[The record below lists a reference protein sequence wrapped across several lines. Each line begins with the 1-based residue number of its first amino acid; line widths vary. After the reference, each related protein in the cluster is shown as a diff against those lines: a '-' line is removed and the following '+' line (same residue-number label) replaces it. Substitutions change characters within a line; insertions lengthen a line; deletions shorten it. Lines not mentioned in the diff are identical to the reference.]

1 MPRKIRGVGRGVV
14 GTVLGFA
21 ILLGSCGPTAPRR
34 TTAVG
39 DDAITVA
46 SFNFPESVIVAEIY
60 SQALEAAGFEVDRQL
75 DLGTRELVE
84 PALERGL
91 VEFVPEYS
99 GSALTFVTKEEA
111 SATADEQTTYSA
123 LKLALQERG
132 IIALAPAP
140 AQNKN
145 GVVTG
150 VETARRFGLTTISD
164 LAPAASQ
171 LVFGGPP
178 ECPERPLCLLG
189 LESTYGLKFRE
200 FVPLDSG
207 GPFTVQAL
215 AQGQIDVGLLF
226 TTDGAIDSNDF
237 VLLEDD
243 RMLQPAE
250 NVTPVVHQE
259 VVDRFGE
266 EFVRVVNAVSAEL
279 VTDDL
284 RELNTRVS
292 IEKERARDV
301 AAGWL
306 AEHDLSGPVD

>member
-1 MPRKIRGVGRGVV
+1 MRRIRGVRRG
-14 GTVLGFA
+14 
-21 ILLGSCGPTAPRR
+21 LLGPVLSAAVVLASCGPSAPPR

-39 DDAITVA
+39 DEAITVA
-46 SFNFPESVIVAEIY
+46 SFNFPESVILAEIY
-60 SQALEAAGFEVDRQL
+60 AQALEAGGFAVDRQL
-75 DLGTRELVE
+75 DLGSRELVE

-99 GSALTFVTKEEA
+99 GSALTFVTKGEA
-111 SATADEQTTYSA
+111 AATADERTTYRDLRSA
-123 LKLALQERG
+123 LEDRG

-145 GVVTG
+145 GVVAG
-150 VETARRFGLTTISD
+150 AETAMRFDLTTISD

-215 AQGQIDVGLLF
+215 AQGQVDVGLLF
-226 TTDGAIDSNDF
+226 TTDGAIDANGL

-243 RMLQPAE
+243 RSLQPAE
-250 NVTPVVHQE
+250 NVTPVVRAE
-259 VVDRFGE
+259 VVDRFGD
-266 EFVRVVNAVSAEL
+266 EFVGLVNAVSAEL
-279 VTDDL
+279 TTDDL
-284 RELNTRVS
+284 RDLNASVS
-292 IEKERARDV
+292 IEGERAKDV

-306 AEHDLSGPVD
+306 ADHDLSGPFE